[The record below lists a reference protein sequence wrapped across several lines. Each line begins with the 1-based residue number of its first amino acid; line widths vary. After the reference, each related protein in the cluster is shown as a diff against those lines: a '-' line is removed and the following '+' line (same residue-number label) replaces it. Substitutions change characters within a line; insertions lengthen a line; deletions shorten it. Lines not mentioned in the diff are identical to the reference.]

1 MYSLNEINKQNN
13 KDKVTRV
20 IQYLKSKDIEKEYCS
35 TNTVNIY
42 ANALG
47 VELTSQQV
55 KSISKNY
62 R

>member
-35 TNTVNIY
+35 ANTVNIY

-47 VELTSQQV
+47 IELTSQQV
-55 KSISKNY
+55 NDISKNY